1 MYIILNYIRKPLVSE
16 MVTAAPH
23 HLICS
28 IDLGAA
34 LQQQKHHCI
43 VAASG
48 SRHARSP
55 SFLGKGRRTLSG
67 QNQNKQISPTSGV
80 TDIPNHPD

>member
-1 MYIILNYIRKPLVSE
+1 MLNQGGWRSQSTLVKHVMSWIIAIIYIYMYIILNYIRKPLVSE

-34 LQQQKHHCI
+34 LQQQ
-43 VAASG
+43 
-48 SRHARSP
+48 
-55 SFLGKGRRTLSG
+55 
-67 QNQNKQISPTSGV
+67 
-80 TDIPNHPD
+80 